1 MAEFWYRLRHF
12 KVAGFKTGWMSPL
25 FETFQVRSSA
35 SVDDLWRKVV
45 NLADVSWHPLLSST
59 NVPQGLIPKPGLIY
73 KAVTRFSPFP
83 IRIFVERVDHRQMLS
98 FRILAMPGVEE
109 RVTYRVEST
118 VWGTRVSYTVTLKG
132 WLSPI
137 IWSFV
142 RPHAARVA
150 AALANAAE
158 KAAKQRLLQ
167 QSSRCRRPRIKSHF
181 QDLLSLVIVTLGVL
195 TCGSGA

>member
-1 MAEFWYRLRHF
+1 MARFWYRLKYFR
-12 KVAGFKTGWMSPL
+12 VGWVTPF
-25 FETFQVRSSA
+25 FETFQVGSSA
-35 SVDDLWRKVV
+35 SVDELWRKVV

-83 IRIFVERVDHRQMLS
+83 IRIFVERVDHREVLS
-98 FRILAMPGVEE
+98 FRILAMPGIEE

-137 IWSFV
+137 VWSLV

-150 AALANAAE
+150 AALARAAE
-158 KAAKQRLLQ
+158 NAAKQRLLQ
-167 QSSRCRRPRIKSHF
+167 QSSSYRRPRMKSQF
-181 QDLLSLVIVTLGVL
+181 QDLLSLVILAMGVL
-195 TCGSGA
+195 NLGSVV